1 MIHVIS
7 IEETRNTDKPLD
19 SEIAEVS
26 GLNNPN
32 KANKVRNTAI
42 CAIILFWFFMPL
54 VQNNKTIPKNIGI
67 KAVID
72 WVELGSL
79 LSYVKYAQS
88 GIKIKIKEFI
98 RFAFDGCILIFLK

>member
-26 GLNNPN
+26 GLNNQN

-42 CAIILFWFFMPL
+42 CAIILF
-54 VQNNKTIPKNIGI
+54 
-67 KAVID
+67 
-72 WVELGSL
+72 
-79 LSYVKYAQS
+79 
-88 GIKIKIKEFI
+88 
-98 RFAFDGCILIFLK
+98 

>member
-1 MIHVIS
+1 
-7 IEETRNTDKPLD
+7 
-19 SEIAEVS
+19 
-26 GLNNPN
+26 
-32 KANKVRNTAI
+32 
-42 CAIILFWFFMPL
+42 MPL

-88 GIKIKIKEFI
+88 GITIKIKEFI
-98 RFAFDGCILIFLK
+98 KFTLDGCMLIFLK

>member
-42 CAIILFWFFMPL
+42 CAIILF
-54 VQNNKTIPKNIGI
+54 
-67 KAVID
+67 
-72 WVELGSL
+72 
-79 LSYVKYAQS
+79 
-88 GIKIKIKEFI
+88 
-98 RFAFDGCILIFLK
+98 